1 MTADPAPAA
10 GVATRRMV
18 ELGREE
24 ALRLLASVPLGRV
37 GFTQQALPAIRP
49 VNHLVHDGEVVI
61 RTHTGSA
68 LLKHSLTAEVV
79 AYEAD
84 EIDPDTHTGWSVVVT
99 GLATRVTD
107 PDDLAR
113 YQGLLHPW
121 VGTEMAHVV
130 RIVPELVSG
139 YRLEAGPS

>member
-1 MTADPAPAA
+1 MI
-10 GVATRRMV
+10 

-24 ALRLLASVPLGRV
+24 ALKLLASVPLGRV

-49 VNHLVHDGEVVI
+49 VNHLVLDGAVVL

-68 LLKHSLTAEVV
+68 LLTRSRSSEVV

-99 GLATRVTD
+99 GVATAVTD
-107 PDDLAR
+107 PEDLAR
-113 YQGLLHPW
+113 CRALLVPW
-121 VGTEMAHVV
+121 VDAEMAHVV
-130 RIVPELVSG
+130 RIVPELVTG
-139 YRLEAGPS
+139 YRLEAAPV